1 MPPRSAPS
9 TSSSDAMP
17 PPPAKPDPN
26 MPDKPQPSSKPLPD
40 PSKESSSA
48 SEDATDPD
56 DVDKPAD
63 SNSNP
68 PADKNNDSTKP
79 AKGGKNSKNANA
91 SASAKP
97 DPNAP
102 VYDPY
107 HAAKDVDIGLY
118 YQHKGDLPA
127 AIDRFKEAIHLKPDY
142 ARPRLLLAEIYDHEH
157 EYDSALRYYRE
168 YLKVLPTASDSKKIQ
183 ERIDK
188 LSKDTP
194 SQ

>member
-1 MPPRSAPS
+1 
-9 TSSSDAMP
+9 MP
-17 PPPAKPDPN
+17 PPPAAKPDPN

-48 SEDATDPD
+48 SEDTTDPD

-63 SNSNP
+63 SNA
-68 PADKNNDSTKP
+68 PADKNSDSAKP
-79 AKGGKNSKNANA
+79 AKSGKNSKNANA
-91 SASAKP
+91 AAKP

-142 ARPRLLLAEIYDHEH
+142 AKPRLLLAEIYDHEH

-168 YLKVLPTASDSKKIQ
+168 YLKVLPTASDAKRIQ

-188 LSKDTP
+188 LSSQSKKP
-194 SQ
+194 S

>member
-1 MPPRSAPS
+1 
-9 TSSSDAMP
+9 MP

-48 SEDATDPD
+48 SEDTIDPD

-68 PADKNNDSTKP
+68 PADKNNDSAKP
-79 AKGGKNSKNANA
+79 AKGGKNSKNAN
-91 SASAKP
+91 ASAKP